1 MHTMWKGSI
10 SFGLVNI
17 PIKLFA
23 ATEDKDIKLRTLHK
37 KCHTPIQYEKKCPN
51 CDEEISQDE
60 IVKGYEYVKG
70 KYVVITDEELKELK
84 DEHEDKTVEII
95 DFVNMNDIDPIYF
108 NRSYFIGPGENG
120 GKAYALLREALNQ
133 SGKIGIAEITIR
145 SKQQLAMVRVYQN
158 CIVMETVHYPDEVRN
173 VREVPSVPEQVDVGS
188 KELDTAIMLIDQLTT
203 TFDPEKYKDDY
214 RLALQELIDR
224 KVNQDE
230 GKTPTEAAPRQNVV
244 DLMSALQASIEKT
257 KKPQSKSTKPKS
269 QTIPKA
275 VGATDVSSNAAG
287 TNQNAPT
294 SSTTKKTKTVRKK
307 A

>member
-1 MHTMWKGSI
+1 MWKGSI

-17 PIKLFA
+17 PIKLYA

-51 CDEEISQDE
+51 CDEEISTEE

-70 KYVVITDEELKELK
+70 KYVVLSDEELKELK

-95 DFVNMNDIDPIYF
+95 DFVKMEEIDPIYF
-108 NRSYFIGPGENG
+108 SRSYFLGPGENG
-120 GKAYALLREALNQ
+120 GKAYGLLREALNQ
-133 SGKIGIAEITIR
+133 SGKIGVAQITIR
-145 SKQQLAMVRVYQN
+145 SKQQLAMVRVYEN

-173 VREVPSVPEQVDVGS
+173 VKEVPSVPEQVEVGT
-188 KELDTAIMLIDQLTT
+188 KELETAIMLIDQLTT

-214 RLALQELIDR
+214 RLALQELIER

-257 KKPQSKSTKPKS
+257 KKPQGKVKPAK
-269 QTIPKA
+269 PAKA
-275 VGATDVSSNAAG
+275 IATQAKAAG
-287 TNQNAPT
+287 DEGGQQLAPSPTT
-294 SSTTKKTKTVRKK
+294 SKKTKTVRKK

>member
-17 PIKLFA
+17 PIKLYA

-37 KCHTPIQYEKKCPN
+37 KCHSPIQYEKKCPN
-51 CDEEISQDE
+51 CDEEVKADE

-70 KYVVITDEELKELK
+70 KYVVLTEEELKEIK

-95 DFVNMNDIDPIYF
+95 DFVKMEDIDPIYF
-108 NRSYFIGPGENG
+108 SRSYFIGPGENG
-120 GKAYALLREALNQ
+120 GKAYGLLREALTK

-173 VREVPSVPEQVDVGS
+173 VKEVPSVPENVEVGE

-203 TFDPEKYKDDY
+203 TFEPEKYKDDY
-214 RLALQELIDR
+214 RLALQELIER

-257 KKPQSKSTKPKS
+257 KKPQTKAKPKAK
-269 QTIPKA
+269 PVKA
-275 VGATDVSSNAAG
+275 VGDDSSSP
-287 TNQNAPT
+287 TPT
-294 SSTTKKTKTVRKK
+294 STVGTTGKKTKTVRKK

>member
-1 MHTMWKGSI
+1 MWKGSI

-17 PIKLFA
+17 PIKLYA

-51 CDEEISQDE
+51 CDEEVQTDE

-70 KYVVITDEELKELK
+70 KYVVLSDEELQELK

-95 DFVNMNDIDPIYF
+95 DFVKMEDIDPIYF
-108 NRSYFIGPGENG
+108 NRSYFLGPGENG
-120 GKAYALLREALNQ
+120 GKAYGLLREALNQ
-133 SGKIGIAEITIR
+133 SGKIGIAQITIR

-173 VREVPSVPEQVDVGS
+173 VKEVPSVPEQVEVGT
-188 KELDTAIMLIDQLTT
+188 KELETAIMLIDQLTT

-214 RLALQELIDR
+214 RLALQELIER

-257 KKPQSKSTKPKS
+257 KKPQGKAKAKPAKVSTPTTKE
-269 QTIPKA
+269 KA
-275 VGATDVSSNAAG
+275 A
-287 TNQNAPT
+287 APT
-294 SSTTKKTKTVRKK
+294 TLAKKTKTVRKK

>member
-1 MHTMWKGSI
+1 
-10 SFGLVNI
+10 VNI
-17 PIKLFA
+17 PIKLYA

-51 CDEEISQDE
+51 CDEEVNNEE

-70 KYVVITDEELKELK
+70 KFVVLTDEELKDLK

-95 DFVNMNDIDPIYF
+95 DFVKMEDIDPIYF
-108 NRSYFIGPGENG
+108 SRSYFIGPGENG
-120 GKAYALLREALNQ
+120 GKAYGLLREALNQ
-133 SGKIGIAEITIR
+133 SGKIGIAQITIR

-173 VREVPSVPEQVDVGS
+173 VKEVPSVPEQVEVGT
-188 KELDTAIMLIDQLTT
+188 KELETAIMLIDQLTT

-214 RLALQELIDR
+214 RLALQELIER

-257 KKPQSKSTKPKS
+257 KKPQTKASVKPKPAKVAAS
-269 QTIPKA
+269 DGSGKQTA
-275 VGATDVSSNAAG
+275 SAG
-287 TNQNAPT
+287 T
-294 SSTTKKTKTVRKK
+294 TTAKKTKTVRKK